1 MKTKKEIRKILEDN
15 NFGILS
21 EDREAIEF
29 GQYTPCGE
37 DWYER
42 LDWSSAEKFVE
53 DLRRRVNDF
62 DIDEEVESWIP
73 MRGKRGVPEKI
84 TDLIEDATWK
94 LEKLEAVFKELI

>member
-1 MKTKKEIRKILEDN
+1 MNKATIKKALEN
-15 NFGILS
+15 CGFGILS

-62 DIDEEVESWIP
+62 DIDEEVEIWIP